1 LKIRNTS
8 KIRNPKSKIVP
19 LSRLVQLREKAR
31 REGRIVVFTNGV
43 FDLLHRG
50 HVDYLRRARA
60 LGDLLILGLNTDA
73 STRRLKGPR
82 RPLMKQADRAEVLS
96 ALESVDYI
104 VFFNEDTPA
113 RLIARILPDILVKGA
128 DYREKDIVGS
138 EAVRAHGGRVGRMK
152 YLKGYSTTHLIRNI
166 LRRSRSR

>member
-19 LSRLVQLREKAR
+19 LPRLVQLREKAR
-31 REGRIVVFTNGV
+31 REGRTVVFTNGV

-73 STRRLKGPR
+73 STRRLKGPP

-96 ALESVDYI
+96 ALESVDHI

-128 DYREKDIVGS
+128 DYREKEIVGS
-138 EAVRAHGGRVGRMK
+138 EEVRAHGGRVVRMK
-152 YLKGYSTTHLIRNI
+152 YLKGYSTTRLIRNI

>member
-1 LKIRNTS
+1 MKIRNTS
-8 KIRNPKSKIVP
+8 KIRNPRSKIVP
-19 LSRLVQLREKAR
+19 LPRLVRLREKAR
-31 REGRIVVFTNGV
+31 REGRTVVFTNGV

-96 ALESVDYI
+96 ALESVDHI

-113 RLIARILPDILVKGA
+113 RLIAKLLPDILVKGA

-138 EAVRAHGGRVGRMK
+138 EAVRAHGGRVVRMK
-152 YLKGYSTTHLIRNI
+152 YLKGYSTTRLIQNI

>member
-1 LKIRNTS
+1 
-8 KIRNPKSKIVP
+8 
-19 LSRLVQLREKAR
+19 
-31 REGRIVVFTNGV
+31 VVFTNGV

-73 STRRLKGPR
+73 STRRLKGPA

-128 DYREKDIVGS
+128 DYQEKDIVGS
-138 EAVRAHGGRVGRMK
+138 EAVKAHGGRVVRMK
-152 YLKGYSTTHLIRNI
+152 YLKGYSTTRLIRNI
-166 LRRSRSR
+166 LRRSR

>member
-1 LKIRNTS
+1 MKIRNTS

-19 LSRLVQLREKAR
+19 LPRLVRLREKAR
-31 REGRIVVFTNGV
+31 REGRTVVFTNGV

-60 LGDLLILGLNTDA
+60 LGNLLILGLNTDA

-82 RPLMKQADRAEVLS
+82 RPLMKQTDRAEVLS

>member
-1 LKIRNTS
+1 M
-8 KIRNPKSKIVP
+8 
-19 LSRLVQLREKAR
+19 
-31 REGRIVVFTNGV
+31 VFTNGV

-50 HVDYLRRARA
+50 HVDYLQRARA

-73 STRRLKGPR
+73 STRRLKGLQ

-113 RLIARILPDILVKGA
+113 RLIAKILPDILVKGA
-128 DYREKDIVGS
+128 DYQEKDIVGS
-138 EAVRAHGGRVGRMK
+138 DVVKAHGGKVVRMK
-152 YLKGYSTTHLIRNI
+152 YLKGYSTTRLIRNI
-166 LRRSRSR
+166 LRRYR

>member
-1 LKIRNTS
+1 VGGSDRKGWKIKNL
-8 KIRNPKSKIVP
+8 KSKIKP
-19 LSRLVQLREKAR
+19 LSQIISIRNLAR
-31 REGRIVVFTNGV
+31 KQGKTVVFTNGV

-73 STRRLKGPR
+73 STRRLKGPL

-96 ALESVDYI
+96 ALESVDQI
-104 VFFNEDTPA
+104 VLFNEDTPA
-113 RLIARILPDILVKGA
+113 RLIAKLLPDILVKGA

-138 EAVRAHGGRVGRMK
+138 EAVRAYGGRVVRMK
-152 YLKGYSTTHLIRNI
+152 YLKGYSTTRLIRNI
-166 LRRSRSR
+166 LRRSR